1 MSNSLFCIEG
11 NIGAGRSQLAQKVS
25 RDNGWQFLGDSI
37 ANPFLKDFHASQKKI
52 LETEMWFLLS
62 RKKIL
67 SQAERKLKKN
77 HVILDF
83 HPSKSDI
90 FKNHTLEKEQVK
102 IFEAI
107 QNEISWVVPGPEWVL
122 YIHKPVKEL
131 AWNIKMRNRP
141 GENEVSLNALESTEK
156 AFYEYFKKSRENVL
170 WLDCSGV
177 NLCEDVRE
185 YQRLHHLLSNANPVK
200 GFEEVKFSQI

>member
-1 MSNSLFCIEG
+1 MTNSLFCIEG

-25 RDNGWQFLGDSI
+25 RDNGWQYLGDSI
-37 ANPFLKDFHASQKKI
+37 ENPFLQDFHQSKQKV
-52 LETEMWFLLS
+52 LETELWFLLS
-62 RKKIL
+62 RKKIM
-67 SQAERKLKKN
+67 SQAHHKLKQN

-90 FKNHTLEKEQVK
+90 FKLHNLQQDQVK

-107 QNEISWVVPGPEWVL
+107 QDEILWRTPRPEWVL

-141 GENEVSLNALESTEK
+141 GESEVSLAALEHTQK
-156 AFYEYFKKSRENVL
+156 AFYQYFKNSRENVL
-170 WLDCSGV
+170 WLDCSGI

-185 YQRLHHLLSNANPVK
+185 YQRLHHLLSNVNPVK